1 MPGLTG
7 PIRKVPIRL
16 PTLLKALA
24 SAVKYQKREMR
35 QARQVHPK
43 VRNHVRQLTFS
54 LELYL
59 PSQDNSIEIV

>member
-7 PIRKVPIRL
+7 PIRKVPIHL

-24 SAVKYQKREMR
+24 STVKYQKCEMR
-35 QARQVHPK
+35 QEWQVHPK
-43 VRNHVRQLTFS
+43 VHNHVRQLTFS